1 MTKQKESFS
10 DKVFRFSIPHVLV
23 LILLIILF
31 CCGLTYILPAGLYE
45 IDHQTG
51 LVVPNSFHWVE
62 NSPISPWR
70 ALVEVTN
77 GVASQGVIFALLFI
91 MGGLIYVV
99 IESGAINNVINY
111 SVYKLQDKSITVLV
125 PAIVVLMSAIGA
137 LAGQDS
143 LVTFVLVG
151 LLLVK
156 KLRLDKIAALSIFY
170 LSYITGQA
178 AGPTVAIILMAQET
192 AGLAPISG
200 LGARLVVWAALT
212 LLCVIYTTR
221 YCLKISKDPSRSILG
236 CVEEP
241 DGNDELN
248 KSIPVLG
255 TKDIVTA
262 LCMLVPFAFYA
273 YGAAAYA
280 WGFPNLIA
288 FAMVAVIVV
297 GIVNRTNPNE
307 LAVTFLKGASAMGGI
322 CLMIGFAKVVGI
334 VLTDGKILHTIAY
347 AAVTAIGGLGDAF
360 TASGMF
366 LFTTAIN
373 LLIPS
378 GPAKVPMLIPLF
390 VPVADVLG
398 ITRQV
403 MCLAFQLGDGLTN
416 FVTPVSAVLAA
427 ALSMSGVD
435 LRQWWRYV
443 LPYTG
448 ITFIIAIV
456 ALTILQ
462 STGWS

>member
-1 MTKQKESFS
+1 MTKQKESFA

-23 LILLIILF
+23 LILMIILI
-31 CCGLTYILPAGLYE
+31 CCGLTYIVPAGLYE
-45 IDHQTG
+45 IDAQTG
-51 LVVPNSFHWVE
+51 MVVPNSFHWVE
-62 NSPISPWR
+62 SSPISPWR

-99 IESGAINNVINY
+99 IESGAVNNVINY

-125 PAIVVLMSAIGA
+125 PTIVVLMSAIGA

-236 CVEEP
+236 YMEQP
-241 DGNDELN
+241 DEKDELS
-248 KSIPVLG
+248 KTQTLG
-255 TKDIVTA
+255 VREVVTV
-262 LCMLVPFAFYA
+262 LCMLVPFGFYA
-273 YGAAAYA
+273 YGAALYS

-347 AAVTAIGGLGDAF
+347 GAVTVIGGLGDAF

-448 ITFIIAIV
+448 LTFVIAIV

-462 STGWS
+462 SIGWN